1 MEVQTELNTKDQK
14 PSLLGMFTSPGVQ
27 FERIRQKPKLWVPLL
42 IVSILYIIG
51 MLLMARMLDASTL
64 IDQGVPKDQI
74 DLVLTITKV
83 TVVIA
88 GLLSPIISA
97 IVGSAI
103 LLAISKFVNSS
114 VTFKQLLSMNVYI
127 MIIGA
132 VGLVLNMAIRN
143 AIGGDPYVNVTSLAG
158 LFNQGKGVLSS
169 LDVFGIWGMV
179 LTAIGLQK
187 TAQFSKGAAWT
198 VAILFF
204 IVMLGFGLI
213 ATLFQGAPKL

>member
-1 MEVQTELNTKDQK
+1 
-14 PSLLGMFTSPGVQ
+14 
-27 FERIRQKPKLWVPLL
+27 
-42 IVSILYIIG
+42 
-51 MLLMARMLDASTL
+51 MLLMTRMLDALL
-64 IDQGVPKDQI
+64 IDKGVPKDQI
-74 DLVLTITKV
+74 DMVLTITKV
-83 TVVIA
+83 MVVIS

-114 VTFKQLLSMNVYI
+114 VTFKQLFSMNVHI

-143 AIGGDPYVNVTSLAG
+143 AIGGNPYVNVTSLAG

-169 LDVFGIWGMV
+169 IDVFGIWGMI
-179 LTAIGLQK
+179 LTAIGLHK

>member
-83 TVVIA
+83 TVVIS
-88 GLLSPIISA
+88 GLISPIISA

-169 LDVFGIWGMV
+169 IDVFGIWGMI
-179 LTAIGLQK
+179 LTAIGLHK

>member
-83 TVVIA
+83 TVVIS
-88 GLLSPIISA
+88 GLISPIISA

-143 AIGGDPYVNVTSLAG
+143 AIGGNPYVNVTSLAG
-158 LFNQGKGVLSS
+158 LFNQERGVLSYI
-169 LDVFGIWGMV
+169 DVFSIWGLV

-213 ATLFQGAPKL
+213 GTLLQGAPKL